1 MRPERRTQY
10 GIGPVVAGIGF
21 TAAMVTAIWWD
32 SRPDAAPRVAPSS
45 AAAPA
50 PAKPEARPAP
60 PVPSQ
65 VVALAEFAERELPG
79 ESPEARAAAAE
90 GMRLLADAIAT
101 RGDSLLWR
109 DRAKRLREA
118 ADKVAN
124 APSSEAAA
132 DIAHGTLVQAAEW
145 IAGMHYSGTYAESS
159 EAALA
164 AANAIEGEK
173 PLREQ
178 ADRLELFFDAA
189 ARALGGTSGTS
200 T

>member
-21 TAAMVTAIWWD
+21 TVALVMAIRWESRTDTA
-32 SRPDAAPRVAPSS
+32 PAAAPTS
-45 AAAPA
+45 AAVPA
-50 PAKPEARPAP
+50 PAKPEPKPVAA

-79 ESPEARAAAAE
+79 ESPDARAAAAE

-118 ADKVAN
+118 ADQVGN

-132 DIAHGTLVQAAEW
+132 DIAHGALVQAAEW
-145 IAGMHYSGTYAESS
+145 IAGMHHSETDAGSS
-159 EAALA
+159 DAALA
-164 AANAIEGEK
+164 AAKAIEGEK

-189 ARALGGTSGTS
+189 ARALGGTIT
-200 T
+200 